1 MIKYKNHIMLG
12 IFSTTI
18 FIMFLALVLQ
28 ENNPDNITNIETCT
42 TVNVT
47 TRETTTVPETTTVE
61 ETTKKKVKKK
71 KAIDHKAKHPYMIK
85 INRAENFAV
94 VYGIDKKGVYSIPHK
109 AFICS
114 TGKTRNLLHLVLL
127 VFLRDMTGALW

>member
-47 TRETTTVPETTTVE
+47 TRETTTVPET
-61 ETTKKKVKKK
+61 
-71 KAIDHKAKHPYMIK
+71 
-85 INRAENFAV
+85 
-94 VYGIDKKGVYSIPHK
+94 
-109 AFICS
+109 
-114 TGKTRNLLHLVLL
+114 
-127 VFLRDMTGALW
+127 

>member
-42 TVNVT
+42 TVNLT
-47 TRETTTVPETTTVE
+47 TR

-71 KAIDHKAKHPYMIK
+71 KAIDHKA
-85 INRAENFAV
+85 
-94 VYGIDKKGVYSIPHK
+94 
-109 AFICS
+109 S
-114 TGKTRNLLHLVLL
+114 TLI
-127 VFLRDMTGALW
+127 

>member
-12 IFSTTI
+12 IFSITI

-85 INRAENFAV
+85 MLLFMALTKRGFTV
-94 VYGIDKKGVYSIPHK
+94 FLTRHLSVPPV
-109 AFICS
+109 
-114 TGKTRNLLHLVLL
+114 KTRNLLHLVLL